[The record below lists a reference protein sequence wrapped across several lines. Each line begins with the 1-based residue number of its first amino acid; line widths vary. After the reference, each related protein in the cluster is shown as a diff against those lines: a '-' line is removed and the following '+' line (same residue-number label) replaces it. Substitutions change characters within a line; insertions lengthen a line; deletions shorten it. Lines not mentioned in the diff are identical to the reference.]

1 MYSIDIREF
10 RRANKM
16 TQQELADYF
25 GVVQGFIS
33 NMENGREKVPDKYIS
48 KILGDPNVDSSM
60 VKAVAPENEV
70 KMPREVFDKFSLLL
84 ETISS
89 QQGTIADQQK
99 VNAENRPPDI
109 IGESHCPHG
118 RRCRMC
124 RCKIVLF
131 GLQTIVIPKY

>member
-60 VKAVAPENEV
+60 VKVVAPENEV

-89 QQGTIADQQK
+89 QQK
-99 VNAENRPPDI
+99 VNAEQ
-109 IGESHCPHG
+109 G
-118 RRCRMC
+118 RLIADMYQ
-124 RCKIVLF
+124 KIDRLTSSGSRTVRTEDDA
-131 GLQTIVIPKY
+131 GCAAAK

>member
-1 MYSIDIREF
+1 
-10 RRANKM
+10 M

-60 VKAVAPENEV
+60 VKVVAPENEV

-99 VNAENRPPDI
+99 VNAEQ
-109 IGESHCPHG
+109 G
-118 RRCRMC
+118 RLIVEMYQ
-124 RCKIVLF
+124 KIDRLTSS
-131 GLQTIVIPKY
+131 GSRTARTEDDAGCAAAK

>member
-33 NMENGREKVPDKYIS
+33 NMENVREKVPDKYIS

-60 VKAVAPENEV
+60 VKVVAPENEV

-89 QQGTIADQQK
+89 QQGTIADQQ
-99 VNAENRPPDI
+99 
-109 IGESHCPHG
+109 
-118 RRCRMC
+118 RMNSEQGKLIADMYQ
-124 RCKIVLF
+124 KIDRLTSS
-131 GLQTIVIPKY
+131 GSCTARTEDDAGCAAAK

>member
-25 GVVQGFIS
+25 GVVQGVIS

-60 VKAVAPENEV
+60 VKVVAPENEV

-89 QQGTIADQQK
+89 QQGTIADQQ
-99 VNAENRPPDI
+99 
-109 IGESHCPHG
+109 
-118 RRCRMC
+118 RMNSEQGKLIADMYQ
-124 RCKIVLF
+124 KIDRLTSS
-131 GLQTIVIPKY
+131 GSCTARTEDDAGCAAAK

>member
-1 MYSIDIREF
+1 
-10 RRANKM
+10 M

-60 VKAVAPENEV
+60 VKVVAPENEV

-89 QQGTIADQQK
+89 QQGTIADQQ
-99 VNAENRPPDI
+99 
-109 IGESHCPHG
+109 
-118 RRCRMC
+118 RMNSEQGKLIADMYQ
-124 RCKIVLF
+124 KIDRLTSS
-131 GLQTIVIPKY
+131 GSCTARTEDDAGCAAAK

>member
-89 QQGTIADQQK
+89 QQGRLIADMYQK
-99 VNAENRPPDI
+99 IDRLTSLGSRTARTEDDA
-109 IGESHCPHG
+109 GCAAA
-118 RRCRMC
+118 
-124 RCKIVLF
+124 K
-131 GLQTIVIPKY
+131 

>member
-1 MYSIDIREF
+1 MYSIDLREF

-60 VKAVAPENEV
+60 VKVVAPENEV

-99 VNAENRPPDI
+99 VNAEQ
-109 IGESHCPHG
+109 G
-118 RRCRMC
+118 RLIADMYQ
-124 RCKIVLF
+124 KIDRLTSSGSRTVRTEDDA
-131 GLQTIVIPKY
+131 GCAAAK

>member
-1 MYSIDIREF
+1 MYSIDMREF

-70 KMPREVFDKFSLLL
+70 KMPREVFDKFSLL
-84 ETISS
+84 
-89 QQGTIADQQK
+89 GTIADQQK
-99 VNAENRPPDI
+99 VNAEQ
-109 IGESHCPHG
+109 G
-118 RRCRMC
+118 RLIADMYQ
-124 RCKIVLF
+124 KIDRLTSL
-131 GLQTIVIPKY
+131 GSRTARTEDDAGCAAAK

>member
-60 VKAVAPENEV
+60 VKVVAPENEV

-99 VNAENRPPDI
+99 VNAEQ
-109 IGESHCPHG
+109 G
-118 RRCRMC
+118 RLIVDMYQ
-124 RCKIVLF
+124 KIDRLTSSGSRTVRTEDDA
-131 GLQTIVIPKY
+131 GCAAAK

>member
-33 NMENGREKVPDKYIS
+33 SMENGREKVPDKYIS

-60 VKAVAPENEV
+60 VKVVALENEV
-70 KMPREVFDKFSLLL
+70 KMPR
-84 ETISS
+84 
-89 QQGTIADQQK
+89 
-99 VNAENRPPDI
+99 
-109 IGESHCPHG
+109 
-118 RRCRMC
+118 
-124 RCKIVLF
+124 
-131 GLQTIVIPKY
+131 

>member
-84 ETISS
+84 EAISS

-99 VNAENRPPDI
+99 VIAEQ
-109 IGESHCPHG
+109 G
-118 RRCRMC
+118 RLIADMYQ
-124 RCKIVLF
+124 KIDRLTSL
-131 GLQTIVIPKY
+131 GSRTARTEDAAGCAAAK